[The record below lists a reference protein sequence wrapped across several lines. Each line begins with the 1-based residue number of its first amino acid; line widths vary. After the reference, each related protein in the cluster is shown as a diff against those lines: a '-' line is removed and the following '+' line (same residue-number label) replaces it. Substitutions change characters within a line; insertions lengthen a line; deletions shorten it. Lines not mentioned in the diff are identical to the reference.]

1 MEGWIAVSRSANV
14 CCKPKQVSLRGT
26 RYVTWR
32 TPSNQ
37 VRFIPDA
44 CKHRGASLSMGNV
57 EPDGCLKC
65 VYHAWRYDDKG
76 YNTFDG
82 LRTEF
87 SNHRML
93 RTKEQDGLLWVTNG
107 SGTGPPKSTC
117 EDTIW
122 IEHWYD
128 QCAQI
133 VFESWVMPS
142 TDITMPYTAQFGPN
156 IMITVCPLN
165 EHTCKIFVG
174 FSRKDGV
181 PIWLFDILNGN
192 KLIVE
197 QIDKDFR
204 YKGDVEP
211 FVKEWREKLWTY
223 DFR

>member
-1 MEGWIAVSRSANV
+1 M
-14 CCKPKQVSLRGT
+14 
-26 RYVTWR
+26 
-32 TPSNQ
+32 
-37 VRFIPDA
+37 RFIPDA
-44 CKHRGASLSMGNV
+44 CKHRGASLSMGSV

-65 VYHAWRYDDKG
+65 VYHSWRYDDKG

-82 LRTEF
+82 QRTEF
-87 SNHRML
+87 SNHRLL
-93 RTKEQDGLLWVTNG
+93 RAKEQDGLLWVTNG
-107 SGTGPPKSTC
+107 SSAGPPKATC
-117 EDTIW
+117 EDAIW

-128 QCAQI
+128 QCAQL

-156 IMITVCPLN
+156 IMITVCPLSDC
-165 EHTCKIFVG
+165 TSKIFVG

>member
-14 CCKPKQVSLRGT
+14 CCNPKQVGLRGS

-32 TPSNQ
+32 PKGGQ
-37 VRFIPDA
+37 ARFIPDA

-65 VYHAWRYDDKG
+65 VYHSWRYDDKG

-82 LRTEF
+82 QRTEF
-87 SNHRML
+87 LDYRML
-93 RTKEQDGLLWVTNG
+93 RTKEQDGLLWVTKG
-107 SGTGPPKSTC
+107 SSEGPPKTTC
-117 EDTIW
+117 DDPIW

-128 QCAQI
+128 QCAQL

-142 TDITMPYTAQFGPN
+142 TEITMPYTAQFGPH
-156 IMITVCPLN
+156 IMITVCPIT
-165 EHTCKIFVG
+165 EYTCKIFVG

-197 QIDKDFR
+197 QIDRDFR
-204 YKGDVEP
+204 FKGDVEP
-211 FVKEWREKLWTY
+211 FLKEWREKLSTY
-223 DFR
+223 EFR

>member
-1 MEGWIAVSRSANV
+1 
-14 CCKPKQVSLRGT
+14 
-26 RYVTWR
+26 
-32 TPSNQ
+32 
-37 VRFIPDA
+37 
-44 CKHRGASLSMGNV
+44 MGNV

-156 IMITVCPLN
+156 IMITVCPLD
-165 EHTCKIFVG
+165 EYTCKIFVG